1 MNVAIASRLRMGI
14 GNLRERLAGRED
26 REHVQAMVRMAFGLI
41 ISAYL
46 YLAAGARFNILVVCI
61 GFEVFASAILL
72 AIVIHPQRSPL
83 RRGLG
88 TILDLGTTT
97 YLMWANGEI
106 GAPLYFIYL
115 WVTLGNGFGYGVR
128 SLYASQTMS
137 IAGFASVVAFNP
149 FWHHHSLMAGGFLIM
164 LAVIPYDGGVFL
176 KRVKATQDKAELA
189 SEAQSR
195 LLSMTSH
202 GIRTLLDIFIEINA
216 ALGKTALTPRQV
228 DIITARGT
236 FSEILMS
243 RLDNDLDSTRIEAAK
258 MTIGHVGF
266 DLHAVTNRAMKAAA
280 TRVAGVKAFLTRP
293 INRKML
299 FETIRALKGARDRH
313 GEEAEGAQPGGSEP
327 KAVLP
332 SESVLDHTVLAEL
345 AQCSNSPQFVAQV
358 VDAFESDM
366 LGLIERL
373 KMAVKSED
381 WPEIAE
387 IRHAIERNARDSG
400 AAAIVGLIESLR
412 SLDAIEPMEREKRIG
427 ELCACFAT
435 TLDAMRE
442 FVRQRQM
449 RPPADAKRAPL
460 PPRPS

>member
-26 REHVQAMVRMAFGLI
+26 SEHVQAMVRIAFGLI

-46 YLAAGARFNILVVCI
+46 YLAVGARFNILAVCI
-61 GFEVFASAILL
+61 GFEVFASAIFLV
-72 AIVIHPQRSPL
+72 IVVYPQRSPL

-115 WVTLGNGFGYGVR
+115 WVTLGNGFGYGAR
-128 SLYASQTMS
+128 SLYASQAMS

-149 FWHHHSLMAGGFLIM
+149 FWHHHSLMAGGFLIL
-164 LAVIPYDGGVFL
+164 LAAIPYDGAVLL
-176 KRVKATQDKAELA
+176 KSVKAAQDKAELA
-189 SEAQSR
+189 SEAQSS
-195 LLSMTSH
+195 LLWMTSH
-202 GIRTLLDIFIEINA
+202 QIRTLLNIIIEINA
-216 ALGKTALTPRQV
+216 ALAKTPLIPRQV
-228 DIITARGT
+228 DMIITSGT
-236 FSEILMS
+236 FSQILLS
-243 RLDNDLDSTRIEAAK
+243 RLDNEFDSAGIEAAK
-258 MTIGHVGF
+258 MTTGRVGF
-266 DLHAVTNRAMKAAA
+266 DVHAVINRAMKTAA
-280 TRVAGVKAFLTRP
+280 TQAAGMKAFFTRP
-293 INRKML
+293 ISPKML

-313 GEEAEGAQPGGSEP
+313 GEEAEGSQPRASKPEV
-327 KAVLP
+327 AVRG
-332 SESVLDHTVLAEL
+332 ESVLDHAVLAEL

-373 KMAVKSED
+373 KLAVKSED

-400 AAAIVGLIESLR
+400 AAAIVGLIDSLR
-412 SLDAIEPMEREKRIG
+412 SLDAIEPMEREMHIG
-427 ELCACFAT
+427 ELSGCFAT

-442 FVRQRQM
+442 FVRQRPK
-449 RPPADAKRAPL
+449 RPPGDAKRAPL
-460 PPRPS
+460 PPRPT